1 MQGKIRKKEPRER
14 RKRRRR
20 KVKTERRHK
29 MRVKSKKRQRIWI
42 LCLIISFVFPYV
54 PGRVSEAV
62 TKSYGEWEYEV
73 IDGGIMLWK

>member
-1 MQGKIRKKEPRER
+1 M
-14 RKRRRR
+14 
-20 KVKTERRHK
+20 KTERRHK

-42 LCLIISFVFPYV
+42 FCLIISFVFPYV

>member
-1 MQGKIRKKEPRER
+1 
-14 RKRRRR
+14 
-20 KVKTERRHK
+20 